1 MGLFTHHHHS
11 SQEKPA
17 SQTAGVFTMPAWL
30 YDLMAQGFVLS
41 GKGKEQTFRQMIVD
55 LAQIQAGEAVLD
67 VGCGTGTL
75 AIVAKKRVGE
85 IGRVYGIDPSAQLL
99 AGARRK
105 AARARLPIDFQQEG
119 IERMPFPNQSFD
131 LVLSTFMMH
140 HLSDDL
146 KRQGLSEIARVLK
159 PQGRLLVV
167 DFKHSEEHQKG
178 SGQPGVGVMGLQD
191 LPALME
197 EEGFT
202 PMETGEMPFYIRM
215 AAPGRQSCSFALMSK
230 SQVTEQKPT

>member
-1 MGLFTHHHHS
+1 MGLFTHHHS
-11 SQEKPA
+11 SHEKPV
-17 SQTAGVFTMPAWL
+17 SQTEGTLTMPAWL
-30 YDLMAQGFVLS
+30 YDLMAKWFVLS
-41 GKGKEQTFRQMIVD
+41 GKEQPFRQMIID

-105 AARARLPIDFQQEG
+105 AARAKLPIDFQQER

-131 LVLSTFMMH
+131 VVLSTFMMH

-159 PQGRLLVV
+159 PQGRLLVI
-167 DFKHSEEHQKG
+167 DFKHLEEHQKRL
-178 SGQPGVGVMGLQD
+178 GQLGAGVMNLQD
-191 LPALME
+191 LPCLM
-197 EEGFT
+197 
-202 PMETGEMPFYIRM
+202 
-215 AAPGRQSCSFALMSK
+215 
-230 SQVTEQKPT
+230 